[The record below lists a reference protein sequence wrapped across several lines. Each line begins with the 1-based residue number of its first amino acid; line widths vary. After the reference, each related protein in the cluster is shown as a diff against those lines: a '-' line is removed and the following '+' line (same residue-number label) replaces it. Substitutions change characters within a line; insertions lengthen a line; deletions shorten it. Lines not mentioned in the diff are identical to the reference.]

1 MENCKPYNYKNET
14 QQSKTQTVENG
25 KIVDKW
31 VNTKVDGKTQYR
43 DTIII
48 NFIAEDGKAI
58 PNSLSLDNLKA
69 MSKEHSKLL
78 IAKDDK
84 GNLMPYRKTYQF
96 PEPLEQ
102 VDENDVTT
110 VTIGAKYE
118 PIRPTFRSALTF

>member
-48 NFIAEDGKAI
+48 NFIA
-58 PNSLSLDNLKA
+58 
-69 MSKEHSKLL
+69 
-78 IAKDDK
+78 
-84 GNLMPYRKTYQF
+84 
-96 PEPLEQ
+96 
-102 VDENDVTT
+102 
-110 VTIGAKYE
+110 
-118 PIRPTFRSALTF
+118 